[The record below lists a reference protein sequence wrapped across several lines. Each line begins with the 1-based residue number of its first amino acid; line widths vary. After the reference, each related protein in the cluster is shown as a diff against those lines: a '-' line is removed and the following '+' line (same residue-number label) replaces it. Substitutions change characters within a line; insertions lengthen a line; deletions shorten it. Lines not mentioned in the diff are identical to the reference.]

1 MLSVSFSQCLQLHM
15 SSGKIKEMGDI
26 LANEA
31 DLLGMINEVCE
42 RNGILTFTLAGIGLH
57 G

>member
-15 SSGKIKEMGDI
+15 SSGEIKEMGDI

-31 DLLGMINEVCE
+31 DLLGMIKEVCE
-42 RNGILTFTLAGIGLH
+42 RNGILTFTLAGIGLY

>member
-31 DLLGMINEVCE
+31 DLLGMIKEVCE